1 MMFVSWLPLL
11 GLMEWSRHSAV
22 DVIHRYSLLELLSE
36 LEAISKELEAKVSL
50 DRSMGP

>member
-1 MMFVSWLPLL
+1 MLFVSWLPLL
-11 GLMEWSRHSAV
+11 GLMEWSRHFAV

-50 DRSMGP
+50 GRSKGP

>member
-22 DVIHRYSLLELLSE
+22 DVIRRCSLLELLSE
-36 LEAISKELEAKVSL
+36 LEAISKELEVKVSL
-50 DRSMGP
+50 NRSMVP